1 MSDYMQRALELAK
14 RGEGS
19 VSPNPMVGCVI
30 VKGGKIVGE
39 GWHEIYGGPHAEVN
53 ALNAAGKNAK
63 GATVYVTLEPCCH
76 VGKTGPC
83 TDVLIAAGVANV
95 VAAMRDPN
103 PIIAG
108 KGLDQLRKAGIP
120 CTLGICVEDARELNV
135 KYLTRLEKNRPW
147 IIAKWAMTLD
157 GKIASKTASSQWV
170 SSDASQLVV
179 HHLRGRRDA
188 IMVGSRTAL
197 KDDPFLTVRLSEK
210 PPHRPPLRIV
220 LDSSASLPLESRL
233 VQTAREIPL
242 LIGIDA
248 AAPLDKV
255 KQLEAAGCE
264 IIVLPGR
271 LRSSSKDTKER
282 QRARDARPGSPENR
296 HTENMSPLQRKYL
309 PEDYEEF
316 LKSKERLLSLFADLA
331 RRGVTTLLV
340 EGGGTMLGSLFDAKL
355 VDEAHVFIAPKFLGG
370 RNAISPIAGLGIPE
384 MSDALPLLTPTI
396 EFVGPDIYVHGRV
409 G

>member
-1 MSDYMQRALELAK
+1 MSDYMRRALELAK
-14 RGEGS
+14 RGDGS

-30 VKGGKIVGE
+30 VKDEKIVGE

-53 ALNAAGKNAK
+53 ALKVAGENAK
-63 GATVYVTLEPCCH
+63 GATAYVTLEPCCH

-83 TDVLIAAGVANV
+83 TDALIAAGVANV

-103 PIIAG
+103 PKVAG
-108 KGLDQLRKAGIP
+108 KGFDQLRKAGIP
-120 CTLGICVEDARELNV
+120 FTLGVCGEEARELNI

-147 IIAKWAMTLD
+147 IVAKWAMTLD

-179 HHLRGRRDA
+179 HQLRGQMDA

-210 PPHRPPLRIV
+210 PPRRPPLRIV
-220 LDSSASLPLESRL
+220 LDSTASLPLESRL
-233 VQTAREIPL
+233 VQTAREAPL

-255 KQLEAAGCE
+255 KQLETAGCE

-271 LRSSSKDTKER
+271 LRSSSANSKER
-282 QRARDARPGSPENR
+282 VRARDSRPGSPENR
-296 HTENMSPLQRKYL
+296 LAGDAEAMQKKRLQ
-309 PEDYEEF
+309 EDREEF
-316 LKSKERLLSLFADLA
+316 HKSRERFLFLFAELA
-331 RRGVTTLLV
+331 RRSVTTLFV
-340 EGGGTMLGSLFDAKL
+340 EGGGTVLGSLFDAKL

-370 RNAISPIAGLGIPE
+370 RNAISPVAGLGIPE
-384 MSDALPLLTPTI
+384 MSDALPLLAPTI